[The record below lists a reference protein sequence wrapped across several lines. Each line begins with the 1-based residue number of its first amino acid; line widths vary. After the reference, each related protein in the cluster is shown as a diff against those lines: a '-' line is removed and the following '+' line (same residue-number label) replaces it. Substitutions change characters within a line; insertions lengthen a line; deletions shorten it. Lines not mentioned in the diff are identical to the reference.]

1 MGVAFVS
8 RLEEARDGA
17 LEDRVEA
24 WLALGRHD
32 RAIAEL
38 EEMVRVRPLRER
50 RWGQLIVATYRCG
63 RQGDALRAYQRC
75 RTVLADDLG
84 IDPGPELAVSSRPSW
99 PRTRRWSGGG
109 RTDPSAPSRAPCLAG
124 RGGTLLRRERRGGA
138 DGGRR
143 GRAQLDRMRERVDR
157 ARDGRGGAV
166 VLVGEPGVGK
176 TTLAERVTELAATTG
191 ATVAWGRCLDGA
203 APAYW
208 PWLQLLREL
217 PDGDAVGA
225 ARRRLAGDEGSV
237 TEGSAARFH
246 AYELVLA
253 AFREASTTGPLVVVV
268 DDLHAADDASLALLQ
283 LVAGDLW
290 RLAVLVVATLRDTER
305 SPGLDQTLGVLF
317 RHRGVE
323 RLAVPM
329 LEPDE
334 VERLA
339 ALVLGRNRRP
349 RSRRRC

>member
-1 MGVAFVS
+1 M
-8 RLEEARDGA
+8 
-17 LEDRVEA
+17 
-24 WLALGRHD
+24 
-32 RAIAEL
+32 
-38 EEMVRVRPLRER
+38 
-50 RWGQLIVATYRCG
+50 
-63 RQGDALRAYQRC
+63 
-75 RTVLADDLG
+75 
-84 IDPGPELAVSSRPSW
+84 
-99 PRTRRWSGGG
+99 
-109 RTDPSAPSRAPCLAG
+109 
-124 RGGTLLRRERRGGA
+124 
-138 DGGRR
+138 
-143 GRAQLDRMRERVDR
+143 
-157 ARDGRGGAV
+157 
-166 VLVGEPGVGK
+166 LVGEPGVGK
-176 TTLAERVTELAATTG
+176 TTLAEHATELAATTG

-217 PDGDAVGA
+217 PDGDAVGT

-339 ALVLGRNRRP
+339 ALVLGRQPTPEVTTALFDRTGGNLFYLSELLRLLASEHRQQPLSAAEVTSVDVPSGIRDVLHRRVRLLP
-349 RSRRRC
+349 DNTQVLLTLAAVSGRDVDLDVLEHAAAPRRRTADARASNPPLRRVC